1 MIINFWEGLGYRY
14 GWRFSSEMPDT
25 YISRAGMQS
34 KELDEKFSSTQMEN
48 LQKKLEKQE
57 QERLIENERAQDYE
71 KIKEEIWEQVKDR
84 MKDMMK
90 RGEIIMK

>member
-34 KELDEKFSSTQMEN
+34 KELDEKFSSTEMEN

-57 QERLIENERAQDYE
+57 QERLIEKERANDYE
-71 KIKEEIWEQVKDR
+71 RIKEEIWGQVRER
-84 MKDMMK
+84 MKEMMEK
-90 RGEIIMK
+90 GEIVVN